1 MTPPERAVRYGRA
14 QRSLFPVG
22 AFLSNFKDEGTIV
35 DETLSVDKVLIWET
49 YKDTKFEVPLKRDQS
64 YRLLLRPFIL
74 ILSAQFC

>member
-35 DETLSVDKVLIWET
+35 DETLSVDKVLI
-49 YKDTKFEVPLKRDQS
+49 
-64 YRLLLRPFIL
+64 
-74 ILSAQFC
+74 